1 MLDSNLVPLVSLPTV
16 VSVANGIVL
25 LDPTTSINIRILCT
39 SLSNV
44 LLHEDKGDPQSLWH
58 EASCE

>member
-44 LLHEDKGDPQSLWH
+44 LREDKGDP
-58 EASCE
+58 